1 MEKTNHTLAQPQ
13 GSNATKI
20 SNPSSPGTTITGK
33 AHNKVQ
39 SIVVNGIIAALY
51 IAVSAL
57 IQPFGFTQVQ
67 FRVSEMFNHLIV
79 FNKKYIY
86 GIILGVFLTN
96 LFFSPM
102 KAYDLIFGVGQ
113 SVIAL
118 LITIACARFIKD
130 IWVRMIVNTLVF
142 TFTMFLIALELHLAF
157 DLPFMFT
164 WLTTAIGEF
173 VVMAVGMPIMYAI
186 NKRVHFEKMV

>member
-1 MEKTNHTLAQPQ
+1 MEKNNTLGAPY
-13 GSNATKI
+13 A
-20 SNPSSPGTTITGK
+20 SSKT
-33 AHNKVQ
+33 HSRVQ
-39 SIVVNGIIAALY
+39 EIVVNGIIAALY

-79 FNKKYIY
+79 FNKKYLY

-113 SVIAL
+113 SLIAL
-118 LITIACARFIKD
+118 LITILCARFIKGM
-130 IWVRMIVNTLVF
+130 WARMIVNTIVF

-157 DLPFMFT
+157 DLPFLFT
-164 WLTTAIGEF
+164 WLTTAAGEL
-173 VVMAVGMPIMYAI
+173 VVMAVGMPVMYAI
-186 NKRVHFEKMV
+186 NKRVHFDKLV

>member
-1 MEKTNHTLAQPQ
+1 MEKTTNMLDAQYNS
-13 GSNATKI
+13 GAANS
-20 SNPSSPGTTITGK
+20 
-33 AHNKVQ
+33 KVRE
-39 SIVVNGIIAALY
+39 IVVNGIIAALY

-79 FNKKYIY
+79 FNKKYLY

-113 SVIAL
+113 SLIAL
-118 LITIACARFIKD
+118 AITILSARFIKG
-130 IWVRMIVNTLVF
+130 IWARMIVNTLVF
-142 TFTMFLIALELHLAF
+142 TFTMFLIAIELHLAF
-157 DLPFMFT
+157 NLPFLFT
-164 WLTTAIGEF
+164 WLTTAVGEF
-173 VVMAVGMPIMYAI
+173 VVMAVGMPVMYFI
-186 NKRVHFEKMV
+186 NKRVHFDKIFK

>member
-1 MEKTNHTLAQPQ
+1 M
-13 GSNATKI
+13 
-20 SNPSSPGTTITGK
+20 
-33 AHNKVQ
+33 KVNT
-39 SIVVNGIIAALY
+39 IVVNGIVAALY

-67 FRVSEMFNHLIV
+67 FRVSEMFNHLVV

-86 GIILGVFLTN
+86 GIVLGVFLTN

-118 LITIACARFIKD
+118 LITIASAKYIKGL
-130 IWVRMIVNTLVF
+130 WARMIVNTLVF
-142 TFTMFLIALELHLAF
+142 TLTMFFIALELHLAF
-157 DLPFMFT
+157 NLPFMFT
-164 WLTTAIGEF
+164 WLTTAVGEF
-173 VVMAVGMPIMYAI
+173 VVMAIGMPVLYVI
-186 NKRVHFEKMV
+186 NQRVRFDKIV